1 LRGGEPFRYIFALG
15 VGVTEVQEVT
25 EKDPNKVTSWRQI
38 GLLSSIPFILALAPI
53 VGYFLGQYLDTK
65 FRTRPWL
72 SIVLLG
78 LGFVAGV
85 RETVK
90 IIRLSQ
96 RED

>member
-1 LRGGEPFRYIFALG
+1 
-15 VGVTEVQEVT
+15 VT
-25 EKDPNKVTSWRQI
+25 EKDPKKVTGWRQI

-53 VGYFLGQYLDTK
+53 VGFLVGKYLDQK
-65 FRTRPWL
+65 FRTQPWL

-85 RETVK
+85 RETIR
-90 IIRLSQ
+90 IIQLSQ

>member
-1 LRGGEPFRYIFALG
+1 M
-15 VGVTEVQEVT
+15 T
-25 EKDPNKVTSWRQI
+25 EKRPNKVTGWRQV

-53 VGYFLGQYLDTK
+53 VGYFLGQYLDSR
-65 FRTRPWL
+65 FRTAPWL
-72 SIVLLG
+72 SIVLLV

-90 IIRLSQ
+90 IVKLSQ

>member
-1 LRGGEPFRYIFALG
+1 MTGKP
-15 VGVTEVQEVT
+15 
-25 EKDPNKVTSWRQI
+25 PNKVTGWRQV
-38 GLLSSIPFILALAPI
+38 GLLTSIPFILALAPI
-53 VGYFLGQYLDTK
+53 IGYFLGQYLDQK

-72 SIVLLG
+72 SIVLLA

-90 IIRLSQ
+90 IVKLSQ

>member
-1 LRGGEPFRYIFALG
+1 M
-15 VGVTEVQEVT
+15 T

-38 GLLSSIPFILALAPI
+38 GLLTSIPFILALAPI

-65 FRTRPWL
+65 FQTRPWL

>member
-1 LRGGEPFRYIFALG
+1 M
-15 VGVTEVQEVT
+15 T
-25 EKDPNKVTSWRQI
+25 EKRPNKVTDWRQI

-53 VGYFLGQYLDTK
+53 VGYFLGIYLDKK
-65 FRTRPWL
+65 FQTEPWL
-72 SIVLLG
+72 QLTLLG

-90 IIRLSQ
+90 IVKMAQ